1 MGHKLGRNMEG
12 KEEHNL
18 RYFQIQVAPEHA
30 RHLPGVKVLEKF
42 SKTELITNVGLK
54 NGMPYGIYRV
64 EYDSDTVFDNLDE
77 LSESFIVEGVFLKS
91 DGVAF
96 LRAFTPGPT
105 MQIVERTPNCW
116 TVPPTSLSR
125 SRGLFMTVQG
135 TSDGLK
141 LLRDAV
147 LTLFPTQIDLR
158 ISKNIKADW
167 ISAPK
172 LPRRRHDV
180 MRMAVDMGY
189 YATPRRCTQKM
200 IADALGIR
208 QGTVGEHL
216 QMAEGNII
224 ESWSKQ
230 TNLS

>member
-1 MGHKLGRNMEG
+1 
-12 KEEHNL
+12 
-18 RYFQIQVAPEHA
+18 
-30 RHLPGVKVLEKF
+30 
-42 SKTELITNVGLK
+42 
-54 NGMPYGIYRV
+54 
-64 EYDSDTVFDNLDE
+64 
-77 LSESFIVEGVFLKS
+77 
-91 DGVAF
+91 
-96 LRAFTPGPT
+96 
-105 MQIVERTPNCW
+105 
-116 TVPPTSLSR
+116 
-125 SRGLFMTVQG
+125 MTVQG

-141 LLRDAV
+141 MLRDSV
-147 LTLFPTQIDLR
+147 LLLFPTQIDLR

-180 MRMAVDMGY
+180 MRMPVDLAY

-200 IADALGIR
+200 SAEALGIR
-208 QGTVGEHL
+208 QGTVGENL